1 MTDTTLIN
9 RAKEALEGWDRVKSD
24 LENFDGDRRGHVA
37 ALTEYA
43 EMLNG
48 KTARDLAR
56 ALIREH
62 ETTSRLTKRLEAL
75 RTYFD
80 LSEEELGDLTRDERA
95 DCVRQHR
102 LICEALAY
110 RKAQGETDND
120 K

>member
-9 RAKEALEGWDRVKSD
+9 RAKVALEGWDRVKSD

-56 ALIREH
+56 ALIRER
-62 ETTSRLTKRLEAL
+62 EAAERLANAIEEWRDDGFAFSSHHAIQVGAAL
-75 RTYFD
+75 NKYRED
-80 LSEEELGDLTRDERA
+80 QEGA
-95 DCVRQHR
+95 DD
-102 LICEALAY
+102 
-110 RKAQGETDND
+110 G
-120 K
+120 